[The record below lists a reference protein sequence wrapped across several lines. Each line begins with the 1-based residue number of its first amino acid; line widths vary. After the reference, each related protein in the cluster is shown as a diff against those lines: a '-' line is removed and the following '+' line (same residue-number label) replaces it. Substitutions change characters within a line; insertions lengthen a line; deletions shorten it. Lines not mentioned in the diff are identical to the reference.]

1 MSQNTSSDA
10 YSKFDSFKDSIAVC
24 KQSFVSVGVFSGVIN
39 ILMLTPAFFMLNVYD
54 KAIGHNSLS
63 TLAMLSLITVAM
75 FVVLGVV
82 EAIRAR
88 VLVAISS
95 RLDKAMAPRLYEIC
109 FANAVNVGSGRATT
123 QPLQDLNGIRQYLT
137 NNGVFAFFD
146 APWLPI
152 YLLVLFLF
160 HPLLGWMGV
169 VAAVVFF
176 AVAVVNQRQTG
187 PSLEEANNF
196 AYESNLETTKNLRNA
211 EVVAS
216 MGMLDALQS
225 RWRVKQDEMLV
236 AQETA
241 SNAAGLY
248 NSISKTLRIMVQ
260 SAAIATGAYL
270 ALKQEI
276 SPGMIIGGS
285 ILIGRALQPV
295 ELAVSAWKGF
305 LDAKEQYGRLE
316 GLLSAFP
323 REGAKMAL
331 PDITGKVSARSATIS
346 PPGSNHQAVRNVSF
360 DIPSGSVCMVL
371 GPSGAGKSTLM
382 RGVLGLWRTTSGE
395 IRIDGAEAASYDRV
409 QLGPQIGYLP
419 QSIELLDGTV
429 SSNIARFGEVCS
441 DSVVLAARDAGV
453 HNFILSLPSGY
464 DTVIGM
470 GGGILSP
477 GQRQRV
483 ALARALY
490 KRPKLVVLD
499 EPNSNLDTDGEQA
512 LNESIK
518 ILKEVGS
525 TVVVVS
531 HRQTVLPLVD
541 HAIVMNDGVVADA
554 GPIREVTDRLAQK
567 YADLYPSD
575 VGTQSRKKIRTL
587 PTVVPVTPLPAP
599 THQD

>member
-1 MSQNTSSDA
+1 
-10 YSKFDSFKDSIAVC
+10 
-24 KQSFVSVGVFSGVIN
+24 
-39 ILMLTPAFFMLNVYD
+39 
-54 KAIGHNSLS
+54 
-63 TLAMLSLITVAM
+63 
-75 FVVLGVV
+75 
-82 EAIRAR
+82 
-88 VLVAISS
+88 
-95 RLDKAMAPRLYEIC
+95 
-109 FANAVNVGSGRATT
+109 
-123 QPLQDLNGIRQYLT
+123 
-137 NNGVFAFFD
+137 
-146 APWLPI
+146 
-152 YLLVLFLF
+152 
-160 HPLLGWMGV
+160 
-169 VAAVVFF
+169 
-176 AVAVVNQRQTG
+176 
-187 PSLEEANNF
+187 
-196 AYESNLETTKNLRNA
+196 
-211 EVVAS
+211 
-216 MGMLDALQS
+216 
-225 RWRVKQDEMLV
+225 
-236 AQETA
+236 
-241 SNAAGLY
+241 
-248 NSISKTLRIMVQ
+248 
-260 SAAIATGAYL
+260 
-270 ALKQEI
+270 
-276 SPGMIIGGS
+276 
-285 ILIGRALQPV
+285 
-295 ELAVSAWKGF
+295 
-305 LDAKEQYGRLE
+305 
-316 GLLSAFP
+316 
-323 REGAKMAL
+323 
-331 PDITGKVSARSATIS
+331 
-346 PPGSNHQAVRNVSF
+346 
-360 DIPSGSVCMVL
+360 MVL

-554 GPIREVTDRLAQK
+554 GPISEVTDRLAQK

-575 VGTQSRKKIRTL
+575 VGTRSRKKIRTL